1 MGAGRGRTGGAG
13 GKGGRGSSGGGGGA
27 PPAFPATDSAPFH
40 TLTDEAGYE
49 AKQNFNAATQAA
61 IRTYLDPNPAGFS
74 LYAPSQQLNHA
85 LRQGRPLTPSQ
96 QQTHDGLMQGMHNLG
111 ENLSMTRYDRV
122 GFMETL
128 GIANYDQKRISTL
141 QKRLIGHTY
150 TDKAFVSVSANNFSK
165 APGRN
170 PFTDK
175 AIKINIKAP
184 ASAQGLKPG
193 TGPGGNFGEFL
204 LAPNQN
210 YRITGVRW
218 TGKMGRSQASYYKQ
232 IELDVEMF

>member
-1 MGAGRGRTGGAG
+1 MGAGRGRTGAAGGG
-13 GKGGRGSSGGGGGA
+13 GKGGGGSGGGA
-27 PPAFPATDSAPFH
+27 PPAFPATDSSPFH
-40 TLTDEAGYE
+40 TLADEDGYE
-49 AKQNFNAATQAA
+49 AKQNFSAATQTAVQ
-61 IRTYLDPNPAGFS
+61 TYLDPNPTRGS

-85 LRQGRPLTPSQ
+85 LRQGQPLTASQ
-96 QQTHDGLMQGMHNLG
+96 QQTYNGLMAGMHNLG

-122 GFMETL
+122 GFMQTL
-128 GIANYDQKRISTL
+128 GINNYDRMKITTL
-141 QKRLIGHTY
+141 KKRLVGHVY
-150 TDKAFVSVSANNFSK
+150 TDAAFVSVSANNFSK
-165 APGRN
+165 SPTRN

-210 YRITGVRW
+210 YRITDVRW
-218 TGKMGRSQASYYKQ
+218 TGKQGRSGAQYYKQ